1 MSDGVH
7 QVWLHRFA
15 VLTAGATFLLLIAG
29 GMVTSTGSGL
39 AVPDWPLSYGMLM
52 PPMVGGVFYEHGH
65 RMIAS
70 AVGLLTLILTIWLLA
85 KEPRRWM
92 RRLGIAALLAVVV
105 QGILGGMTVKYLLP
119 TPVSV
124 SHAGLAEI
132 FFGLT
137 ICLAVFSSRRWRQ
150 SPKARCEDR
159 GLPLRTLCL
168 MMAGVIYIQILLGA
182 LVRHTESGLAIP
194 DFPLA
199 YGQVIPP
206 MDAESIEQINHD
218 RRWDL
223 EREWPLVTANQI
235 LIHFVHRL
243 GALVVTAFIAFTA
256 WKIFKHHHR
265 FEALTWPAGLL
276 GLLVV
281 EQIMLGGITVWS
293 HKQPILT
300 TAHVA
305 VGALMWGISVFL
317 VLMSFRLAPHT
328 ANESLMPAG
337 VQEASA

>member
-1 MSDGVH
+1 MSQSVH
-7 QVWLHRFA
+7 NVWLHRFA
-15 VLTAGATFLLLIAG
+15 ALTACATFLLLIAG

-39 AVPDWPLSYGMLM
+39 SVPDWPLSYGMVM

-70 AVGLLTLILTIWLLA
+70 TVGLLTLVMTIWLLA

-105 QGILGGMTVKYLLP
+105 QGILGGMTVKYFLP

-137 ICLAVFSSRRWRQ
+137 ICMAVFTSRRWKQTPAVRY
-150 SPKARCEDR
+150 EDR

-168 MMAGVIYIQILLGA
+168 MTAGVIFIQILLGA

-206 MDAESIEQINHD
+206 MDAKAVEQINHD

-223 EREWPLVTANQI
+223 DREWPPVTAKQI
-235 LIHFVHRL
+235 LIHFVHRV
-243 GALVVTAFIAFTA
+243 GALVVSAFIAFTA
-256 WKIFKHHHR
+256 WKIFKHHRR
-265 FEALTWPAGLL
+265 FEALTWPAGAL

-281 EQIMLGGITVWS
+281 EQIMLGGITIWS

-305 VGALMWGISVFL
+305 VGALIWGTSVFL

-328 ANESLMPAG
+328 VRESLMPTG